1 MKQNVFSTTL
11 RKFVFY
17 ITIIVLLFSIIILF
31 QAWYSILS
39 NQSQN
44 AQNIYPIIKNELD
57 QRSVLLYSNLSS
69 SAFNAQSYIFDSI
82 DKLSV
87 MSGQMI
93 WIFDEDGRLISH
105 APRLEKLKLMLEKRL
120 VSSIDYLP
128 LETGYSSFFDQSKSY
143 ITNSRV
149 FRNIFDDENQIGR
162 SCVFID
168 EYNISKTDSDQIL
181 KIAVCIS
188 SYKNAERELFLSNT
202 FILIVPIILFS
213 ALSVIIIA
221 VFAKSVSKPLNEFLA
236 LARSVSQGN
245 LKVRIKY
252 SEDKTEIGELSKTF
266 NNMMEK
272 LEKTENQRAEFAS
285 NVAHELR
292 TPMTAIG
299 GFIEGILDGTIPE
312 QKQESYLL
320 RVSDEIKRLT
330 NMIRDLLILSKMD
343 ADDAPLVK
351 NRFDINDM
359 IRKSIIRFENEITR
373 KKLFINVSFFDEA
386 TYVYANSDDIE
397 RVLINLI
404 HNAIKFTNEGGNI
417 SISVEPKKNKIFVSV
432 RDNGIGIDQ
441 DDLQNIWTRFYKSDK
456 SRGRDRT
463 GTGLGLSIVFSVIK
477 RHNEIIDVKSQKG
490 IGTEFVFSLENA
502 QEIESSQK
510 VNK

>member
-11 RKFVFY
+11 RRFVFY
-17 ITIIVLLFSIIILF
+17 ITIIVLLFSVIILF
-31 QAWYSILS
+31 QAWYSILN
-39 NQSQN
+39 NQSIN
-44 AQNIYPIIKNELD
+44 AQNMYPLIKNELD
-57 QRSVLLYSNLSS
+57 QRRILLYSNLSS
-69 SAFNAQSYIFDSI
+69 SAYNAQSYLFDSI
-82 DKLSV
+82 DRLST
-87 MSGQMI
+87 MSGKMI

-105 APRLEKLKLMLEKRL
+105 APRLEPLKQILEKRQN
-120 VSSIDYLP
+120 SSTDYLP
-128 LETGYSSFFDQSKSY
+128 VESGYSLLFNSEAAY
-143 ITNSRV
+143 IPHSRV
-149 FRNIFDDENQIGR
+149 FRDIFEDNSIVGR
-162 SCVFID
+162 SYVFID
-168 EYNISKTDSDQIL
+168 EYNISKTDTDQMI

-188 SYKNAERELFLSNT
+188 SYKQTERDIFFSNI
-202 FILIVPIILFS
+202 FILLIPILLFS
-213 ALSVIIIA
+213 ALAIIMIA
-221 VFAKSVSKPLNEFLA
+221 VFAKSVSKPLNEFLT

-245 LKVRIKY
+245 LKVRIRY

-266 NNMMEK
+266 NSMMEK

-312 QKQESYLL
+312 QKHETYLR

-330 NMIRDLLILSKMD
+330 NMIKDLLILSKMD

-373 KKLFINVSFFDEA
+373 KKLFINVNFSDEV

-417 SISVEPKKNKIFVSV
+417 SISVEPKKNKVLLSI

-441 DDLQNIWTRFYKSDK
+441 EDLQNIWTRFYKSDK
-456 SRGRDRT
+456 SRGKDRT

-477 RHNEIIDVKSQKG
+477 RHNETIDVKSQKG
-490 IGTEFVFSLENA
+490 IGTEFVFTLENA
-502 QEIESSQK
+502 QEIENS
-510 VNK
+510 

>member
-1 MKQNVFSTTL
+1 M
-11 RKFVFY
+11 
-17 ITIIVLLFSIIILF
+17 IPIL
-31 QAWYSILS
+31 
-39 NQSQN
+39 
-44 AQNIYPIIKNELD
+44 
-57 QRSVLLYSNLSS
+57 
-69 SAFNAQSYIFDSI
+69 
-82 DKLSV
+82 
-87 MSGQMI
+87 
-93 WIFDEDGRLISH
+93 
-105 APRLEKLKLMLEKRL
+105 
-120 VSSIDYLP
+120 
-128 LETGYSSFFDQSKSY
+128 
-143 ITNSRV
+143 
-149 FRNIFDDENQIGR
+149 
-162 SCVFID
+162 
-168 EYNISKTDSDQIL
+168 
-181 KIAVCIS
+181 
-188 SYKNAERELFLSNT
+188 
-202 FILIVPIILFS
+202 LFS
-213 ALSVIIIA
+213 ALAIIMIA
-221 VFAKSVSKPLNEFLA
+221 VFAKSVSKPLNEFLT

-245 LKVRIKY
+245 LKVRIRY

-266 NNMMEK
+266 NSMMEK

-312 QKQESYLL
+312 QKHETYLR

-330 NMIRDLLILSKMD
+330 NMIKDLLILSKMD

-373 KKLFINVSFFDEA
+373 KKLFINVNFSDEV

-417 SISVEPKKNKIFVSV
+417 SISVEPKKNKVLLSI

-441 DDLQNIWTRFYKSDK
+441 EDLQNIWTRFYKSDK
-456 SRGRDRT
+456 SRGKDRT

-477 RHNEIIDVKSQKG
+477 RHNETIDVKSQKG
-490 IGTEFVFSLENA
+490 IGTEFVFTLENA
-502 QEIESSQK
+502 QEIENS
-510 VNK
+510 